1 MSIKI
6 LPIKKHTAAEIIC
19 NLSKI
24 SKLDLLM
31 IKKTLNEFGMV
42 YFRNQ
47 KLSSKDYLSFA
58 KKIGKPAFYPRL
70 KGLSKKYSISSLC
83 SIFCVSVSLVAYV
96 ACRTVH
102 WMMWIGSLMHKS
114 MSIR

>member
-6 LPIKKHTAAEIIC
+6 LPIKNHTAAEIIC

-42 YFRNQ
+42 YFRN
-47 KLSSKDYLSFA
+47 
-58 KKIGKPAFYPRL
+58 
-70 KGLSKKYSISSLC
+70 
-83 SIFCVSVSLVAYV
+83 
-96 ACRTVH
+96 
-102 WMMWIGSLMHKS
+102 
-114 MSIR
+114 